1 MSKIKIMSENLA
13 NKIAAGEVVEK
24 CASVVKELVE
34 NAIDAKAN
42 NIKINLEDG
51 GLRKI
56 EIIDN
61 GIGMD
66 KEDAVLAFA
75 RHATSKIYKDDD
87 LFFIE
92 TLGFRGE
99 ALASIASVSEVNLE
113 TCSKDIG
120 THVHIKG
127 GKMDLVEPSNA
138 RIGTSICV
146 TNLFYNTPARLKYL
160 KSEATE
166 LNNCIQFIEK
176 LALSK
181 PDIAFTLTNNDKVIV
196 KTSGKNNLLKTIHEI
211 YGLTVSSNMLSINKT
226 SDDFEISGY
235 DNAAQRAA
243 NAVKIEDRLAEFSWS
258 SVQNR
263 DYTKQYNP
271 MSTEQIC
278 KRWNGFDFAT
288 FFQVLGIPAQE
299 KIIVQ
304 QPSFFDGFSK
314 LFASASLDELKD
326 YMAAGLLS
334 SAAGSLSDE
343 YYDASFDFF
352 STQMNGVTEKKPS
365 WKRAMSVPNG
375 ILGEAVGQM
384 YVKKYFP
391 EEYKQKVLD
400 LVRQLQVSLGQH
412 IDSLAWMSDSTKA
425 YAREKL
431 DAFTVKIG
439 YPDKWKDYS
448 TLNIDPELSYFENL
462 RAASA
467 WYVAD
472 NLSKLG
478 QPTDPDE
485 WGMTPQTV
493 NAYYNPT
500 TNEICFPAAILQP
513 PFFNADADDAVNYGA
528 IGVVIG
534 HEMTHGFDDQ
544 GRLFDK
550 EGNMTN
556 WWTPEDEAAFKE
568 RTAILEK
575 QYSEVEILPGIH
587 ADGALT
593 LGENIADHGGISI
606 AWTALHN
613 ALGGVEPEP
622 IDGFTAAQRFFIG
635 YAHLWA
641 DNATDEAKAR
651 LNKIDVHSLAEER
664 VNVAV
669 RNFPFFFEAFGIKEG
684 DKMWRPEEERVSIW

>member
-1 MSKIKIMSENLA
+1 MSVFSVMMLAACQGGGDKVPAINVKDMDLSVSPGEDFYLYANGGWKKNNPLKPEFARFGSFDVLRENNEIRLNELFAEMAKLSPEQGTVDQKIVDLYKQGLDSVRLNSEGGAPVKKYVDSIYAAAGKDELVKVLA
-13 NKIAAGEVVEK
+13 NQNKYGEGGFF
-24 CASVVKELVE
+24 SVGVSADLMNSKMQILYLAQSGLGMGNRDYYVDTA
-34 NAIDAKAN
+34 NAKLHEGYT
-42 NIKINLEDG
+42 K
-51 GLRKI
+51 
-56 EIIDN
+56 
-61 GIGMD
+61 M
-66 KEDAVLAFA
+66 LARF
-75 RHATSKIYKDDD
+75 
-87 LFFIE
+87 
-92 TLGFRGE
+92 
-99 ALASIASVSEVNLE
+99 
-113 TCSKDIG
+113 
-120 THVHIKG
+120 
-127 GKMDLVEPSNA
+127 
-138 RIGTSICV
+138 
-146 TNLFYNTPARLKYL
+146 
-160 KSEATE
+160 
-166 LNNCIQFIEK
+166 
-176 LALSK
+176 
-181 PDIAFTLTNNDKVIV
+181 
-196 KTSGKNNLLKTIHEI
+196 
-211 YGLTVSSNMLSINKT
+211 
-226 SDDFEISGY
+226 FEISGY

-314 LFASASLDELKD
+314 LFTSASLDELKD

-352 STQMNGVTEKKPS
+352 STQMNGVTEKKPR

>member
-1 MSKIKIMSENLA
+1 MLA
-13 NKIAAGEVVEK
+13 
-24 CASVVKELVE
+24 
-34 NAIDAKAN
+34 
-42 NIKINLEDG
+42 
-51 GLRKI
+51 R
-56 EIIDN
+56 
-61 GIGMD
+61 
-66 KEDAVLAFA
+66 F
-75 RHATSKIYKDDD
+75 
-87 LFFIE
+87 
-92 TLGFRGE
+92 
-99 ALASIASVSEVNLE
+99 
-113 TCSKDIG
+113 
-120 THVHIKG
+120 
-127 GKMDLVEPSNA
+127 
-138 RIGTSICV
+138 
-146 TNLFYNTPARLKYL
+146 
-160 KSEATE
+160 
-166 LNNCIQFIEK
+166 
-176 LALSK
+176 
-181 PDIAFTLTNNDKVIV
+181 
-196 KTSGKNNLLKTIHEI
+196 
-211 YGLTVSSNMLSINKT
+211 
-226 SDDFEISGY
+226 FEISGY

-352 STQMNGVTEKKPS
+352 STQMNGVTEKKPR

>member
-1 MSKIKIMSENLA
+1 MSVFSVMMLAACQGGGDKVPAINVKDMDLSVSPGEDFYLYANGGWKKNNPLKPEFARFGSFDVLRENNEIRLNELFAEMAKLSPEQGTVDQKIVDLYKQGLDSVRLNSEGGAPVKKYVDSIYAAAGKDELVKVLA
-13 NKIAAGEVVEK
+13 NQNKYGEGGFF
-24 CASVVKELVE
+24 SVGVSADLMNSKMQILYLAQSGLGMGNRDYYVDTA
-34 NAIDAKAN
+34 NAKLHEGYT
-42 NIKINLEDG
+42 K
-51 GLRKI
+51 
-56 EIIDN
+56 
-61 GIGMD
+61 M
-66 KEDAVLAFA
+66 LARF
-75 RHATSKIYKDDD
+75 
-87 LFFIE
+87 
-92 TLGFRGE
+92 
-99 ALASIASVSEVNLE
+99 
-113 TCSKDIG
+113 
-120 THVHIKG
+120 
-127 GKMDLVEPSNA
+127 
-138 RIGTSICV
+138 
-146 TNLFYNTPARLKYL
+146 
-160 KSEATE
+160 
-166 LNNCIQFIEK
+166 
-176 LALSK
+176 
-181 PDIAFTLTNNDKVIV
+181 
-196 KTSGKNNLLKTIHEI
+196 
-211 YGLTVSSNMLSINKT
+211 
-226 SDDFEISGY
+226 FEISGY

-352 STQMNGVTEKKPS
+352 STQMNGVTEKKPR

-500 TNEICFPAAILQP
+500 TNELCFPAAILQP

>member
-1 MSKIKIMSENLA
+1 MSVFSVMMLAACQGGGDKVPAINVKDMDLSVSPGEDFYLYANGGWKKNNPLKPEFARFGSFDVLRENNEIRLNELFAEMAKLSPEQGTVDQKIVDLYKQGLDSTRLNSEGGAPVKKYVDSIYAAAGKDELVKVLA
-13 NKIAAGEVVEK
+13 NQNKYGEGGFF
-24 CASVVKELVE
+24 SVGVSADLMNSKMQIHYLAQSGLGMGNRDYYVDTA
-34 NAIDAKAN
+34 NAKLHEGYT
-42 NIKINLEDG
+42 K
-51 GLRKI
+51 
-56 EIIDN
+56 
-61 GIGMD
+61 M
-66 KEDAVLAFA
+66 LARF
-75 RHATSKIYKDDD
+75 
-87 LFFIE
+87 
-92 TLGFRGE
+92 
-99 ALASIASVSEVNLE
+99 
-113 TCSKDIG
+113 
-120 THVHIKG
+120 
-127 GKMDLVEPSNA
+127 
-138 RIGTSICV
+138 
-146 TNLFYNTPARLKYL
+146 
-160 KSEATE
+160 
-166 LNNCIQFIEK
+166 
-176 LALSK
+176 
-181 PDIAFTLTNNDKVIV
+181 
-196 KTSGKNNLLKTIHEI
+196 
-211 YGLTVSSNMLSINKT
+211 
-226 SDDFEISGY
+226 FEISGY

-299 KIIVQ
+299 KNKDQ

-314 LFASASLDELKD
+314 LFATASLDELKD

-352 STQMNGVTEKKPS
+352 STQMNGVTEKKPR